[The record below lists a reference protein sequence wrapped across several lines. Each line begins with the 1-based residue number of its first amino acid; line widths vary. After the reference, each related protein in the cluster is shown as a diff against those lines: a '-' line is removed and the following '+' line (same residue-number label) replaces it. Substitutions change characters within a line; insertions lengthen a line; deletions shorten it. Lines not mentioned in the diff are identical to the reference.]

1 MYAPSAEAKIMEPAQ
16 NHASDVFRRIVTPY
30 APEAY
35 EHFLKHFNLTEKYPN
50 LVFNLQHGFPI
61 GDIPPP
67 TRTYIPKN
75 HKSALEHIDVIRT
88 YCQEE
93 VALGRM
99 SGPFTADEVF
109 EILGGHFVSSP
120 LGVVEKAGE
129 PGKFR
134 VVRDLSYQNP
144 DGYSVN
150 SLLDSD
156 DFPTEWGTAA
166 QVAEIVSALTYTK
179 LHASALLLLH
189 ATALSPLHTTA
200 FVLCTLRRLS
210 FARFGALYFARF
222 GVRLL
227 HASASCIFDTS
238 ASHSLHATA
247 F

>member
-1 MYAPSAEAKIMEPAQ
+1 MYAPSVEAKIMEPTQ
-16 NHASDVFRRIVTPY
+16 NHASDVFLRIVMPY
-30 APEAY
+30 APKVY
-35 EHFLKHFNLTEKYPN
+35 EHFLKCFNLTEKYPN
-50 LVFNLQHGFPI
+50 LVFNLQHSFPI
-61 GDIPPP
+61 GNIPPP

-75 HKSALEHIDVIRT
+75 HKSALEHIDIIHT

-109 EILGGHFVSSP
+109 EILSRHFVSSP

-144 DGYSVN
+144 DGYSIN

-156 DFPTEWGTAA
+156 DFPTKWGTAA

-189 ATALSPLHTTA
+189 ATA
-200 FVLCTLRRLS
+200 FVLCTLRCLS
-210 FARFGALYFARF
+210 FACFGIC
-222 GVRLL
+222 LL

-238 ASHSLHATA
+238 VFHSLHAMA